1 MVQKTFIT
9 EGMRLEQV
17 QRHRQI
23 RRNIEDLFLDQNYR
37 PVETPLLDNFDTY
50 QAHMSPQLLSDSY
63 RLIDRNG
70 NVMLLRSDVTLF
82 LANQLGRHLSP
93 EELPMRI
100 SYADSIVRY
109 QSDDEI
115 HHGETFQAGAELIG
129 VPGSE
134 GDLEIL
140 LLAAQVIRELAL
152 PAAALHI
159 GSRRL
164 LQLIWPNADKHTISA
179 IADIIRFRKIS
190 ELEHAAESST
200 VMEPATI
207 IRLFTLIHEADGSE
221 LTDSDWPEA
230 VGEEIH
236 EIQKLARAVRS
247 KEPGIQV
254 RIDFS
259 EVGAREYYSG
269 MAFQIYCAGA
279 SRAVVSGGRY
289 DSLLQE
295 FGCAAPSVGFSILQS
310 VIEPLANTTAAI
322 QPQPISLALPKGR
335 LTEQVQEHLSLSG
348 IEINFD
354 KRKLLAQD
362 SQNKIKVM
370 LVKNS
375 DLTTYVHHGIAG
387 IGVCGDDVIIESG
400 HKLIKLHTFSFG
412 ATKMCLAAHEDTPEP
427 QGEPIC
433 IATSYV
439 EFVRQYFS
447 EKGQEIK
454 IIRLNGSV
462 ELAPILGLAPYIVD
476 LVETGST
483 LKANNLK
490 VVQELAPI
498 RVHLVAN
505 PSYYKVHYREIES
518 LIQSIRTGEQ
528 S

>member
-23 RRNIEDLFLDQNYR
+23 RRTIEDLFLDQHYR
-37 PVETPLLDNFDTY
+37 PVETPLLDSFDTY

-93 EELPMRI
+93 DELPMRI

-134 GDLEIL
+134 GDMEIL
-140 LLAAQVIRELAL
+140 LLAARAIRELSL
-152 PAAALHI
+152 PTATLHI

-164 LQLIWPNADKHTISA
+164 LQLIWPDADKQFISA
-179 IADIIRFRKIS
+179 IADSIRFRRFQ
-190 ELEHAAESST
+190 ELAQAAESSS
-200 VMEPATI
+200 VLKPAAI
-207 IRLFTLIHEADGSE
+207 VHLFSQIHESEGSE
-221 LTDSDWPEA
+221 LKDLDWPKA
-230 VGEEIH
+230 VAQEIH
-236 EIQKLARAVRS
+236 EIQKLARTVKG
-247 KEPGIQV
+247 KEPEIQV

-310 VIEPLANTTAAI
+310 VIEPLTDAAAAI

-335 LTEQVQEHLSLSG
+335 LTDQVQEHLALSG

-354 KRKLLAQD
+354 KRKLLAKD
-362 SQNKIKVM
+362 SQNKIEVM

-412 ATKMCLAAHEDTPEP
+412 ATRMCLAAHEDTPEP

-439 EFVRQYFS
+439 EFVKQYFA

-490 VVQELAPI
+490 VVQELAEV

-505 PSYYKVHYREIES
+505 PSYYKVNYQEIDS
-518 LIQSIRTGEQ
+518 LIRSIQTGEQ